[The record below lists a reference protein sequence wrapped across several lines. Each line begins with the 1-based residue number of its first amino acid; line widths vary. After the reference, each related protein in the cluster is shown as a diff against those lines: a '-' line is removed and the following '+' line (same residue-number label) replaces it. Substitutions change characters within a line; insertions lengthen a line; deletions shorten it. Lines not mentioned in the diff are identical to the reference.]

1 MTTMQALS
9 GAGFPGVPSL
19 SIQENVIPYIKN
31 EEEKVAAE
39 AKKILG
45 TFERRGDKAQPARD
59 GDILQPRRRHRR
71 AHGDALRG
79 VRPTRS
85 PRRRPRGLSSGSGE
99 SLRRSSSPR
108 RRTSR

>member
-1 MTTMQALS
+1 MQALS

-45 TFERRGDKAQPARD
+45 TFKDGAIKVSPLSMGISCNRVAVIDGHMETLYAEFARD
-59 GDILQPRRRHRR
+59 ISPEDAERTLESVQR
-71 AHGDALRG
+71 ASH
-79 VRPTRS
+79 
-85 PRRRPRGLSSGSGE
+85 
-99 SLRRSSSPR
+99 RRSSSPPR
-108 RRTSR
+108 PTSR